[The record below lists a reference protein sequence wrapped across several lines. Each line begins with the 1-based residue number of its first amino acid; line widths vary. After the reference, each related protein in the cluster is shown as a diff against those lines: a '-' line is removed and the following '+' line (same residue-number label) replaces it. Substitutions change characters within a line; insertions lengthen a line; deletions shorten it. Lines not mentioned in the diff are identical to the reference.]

1 METWYANF
9 MTSETDIEISFG
21 QSIIGKKKYRTVALT
36 DTMQKWKSVMLKF
49 SQAGLLKQSHEK
61 KLQMNQF
68 KSTFASTI
76 NVKMIM
82 TKANDSFF
90 AI

>member
-1 METWYANF
+1 MEIWYANF

-36 DTMQKWKSVMLKF
+36 DAMQKWKSVMLKF
-49 SQAGLLKQSHEK
+49 SQVGLLKQSHEK

-82 TKANDSFF
+82 TKTNNSFF

>member
-1 METWYANF
+1 MEIWYANF
-9 MTSETDIEISFG
+9 VTSETDIEISFG

-49 SQAGLLKQSHEK
+49 SQVGLLKQSHEK

-82 TKANDSFF
+82 TKANNSFF